1 MPWSIERT
9 DHLLA
14 LIRFSREAA
23 LNRTIGLAIVF
34 AVGIQALSAL
44 RAGAEDLGGADL
56 TAPPPASEE
65 SMPAVLSGTLKK
77 VRDSG
82 VLVIGYREA
91 SFPFSFVGPS
101 APRPLGYSI
110 DLCLGIVDEIV
121 RELGGN
127 PTRVDFAPVTAD
139 TRTEAVMS
147 GKVDLECGSTTSN
160 AERQRSVAFSP
171 IIYVAGTKL
180 LVKRSSGISSYR
192 DLGGKTLVVTSGT
205 TNEAAMK
212 QLNDRYRLGIIIVS
226 ARDHD
231 ESYTMLADGKADAF
245 ATDDVLLYGFIVARK
260 VEAVMAVVGDFITY
274 EPYGIMFRRDDPL
287 MAAAV
292 TRAFLAMARTRR
304 LAASYRRWF
313 LEPGP
318 NGASLNLPMSVQ
330 LSEVFRGLGG
340 ED

>member
-1 MPWSIERT
+1 LRSSGR
-9 DHLLA
+9 
-14 LIRFSREAA
+14 SREEAA
-23 LNRTIGLAIVF
+23 LNKTIRLAVAF
-34 AVGIQALSAL
+34 VVAVQALPAF

-65 SMPAVLSGTLKK
+65 STPAILSGTLKK
-77 VRDSG
+77 VRYDG
-82 VLVIGYREA
+82 VVVIGYREA
-91 SFPFSFVGPS
+91 SFPFSFVQQG

-110 DLCLGIVDEIV
+110 DLCLGIVDEIA

-127 PTRVDFAPVTAD
+127 PTRLDFVPVTAD
-139 TRTEAVMS
+139 TRTQAVTS

-160 AERQRSVAFSP
+160 AERQQSVAFSP

-205 TNEAAMK
+205 TNETAMK
-212 QLNDRYRLGIIIVS
+212 QLNNKYKLGIAIVA

-231 ESYTMLADGKADAF
+231 ESYAMLADGKADAF

-260 VEAVMAVVGDFITY
+260 AEATMAVVGDFITY
-274 EPYGIMFRRDDPL
+274 EPYGIMFRKDDPL

-292 TRAFLAMARTRR
+292 TRAFLAMAQRR
-304 LAASYRRWF
+304 ALTATYRRWF
-313 LEPGP
+313 LQPGP
-318 NGASLNLPMSVQ
+318 NGQSLNLPVSSQ
-330 LSEVFRGLGG
+330 LSEVFRALGE

>member
-1 MPWSIERT
+1 LSK
-9 DHLLA
+9 
-14 LIRFSREAA
+14 
-23 LNRTIGLAIVF
+23 TIGFAIAF
-34 AVGIQALSAL
+34 AVGIQALLAL

-56 TAPPPASEE
+56 TASPPASEE

-91 SFPFSFVGPS
+91 SFPFSFVRPG
-101 APRPLGYSI
+101 APRPLGYSV
-110 DLCLGIVDEIV
+110 DLCLGVVEEIE

-139 TRTEAVMS
+139 TRTQAVMS
-147 GKVDLECGSTTSN
+147 GEVDLECGSTTSN

-180 LVKRSSGISSYR
+180 LVKRSSGIGSYR
-192 DLGGKTLVVTSGT
+192 DLGGKMLVVTSGT

-212 QLNDRYRLGIIIVS
+212 QLNDKYRLGITIVS

-231 ESYTMLADGKADAF
+231 QSYTMLANGVADAF
-245 ATDDVLLYGFIVARK
+245 ATDDVLLYGFIVAK
-260 VEAVMAVVGDFITY
+260 NAEAVMAVVGDFITY
-274 EPYGIMFRRDDPL
+274 EPYGIMYRRDDPL

-292 TRAFLAMARTRR
+292 TRAFLAMAQTRR
-304 LAASYRRWF
+304 LAATYRRWF
-313 LEPGP
+313 LEPGA

-330 LSEVFRGLGG
+330 LSEVFRGLGE

>member
-1 MPWSIERT
+1 MNKTISFAT
-9 DHLLA
+9 ALTLA
-14 LIRFSREAA
+14 
-23 LNRTIGLAIVF
+23 
-34 AVGIQALSAL
+34 IQALSMV
-44 RAGAEDLGGADL
+44 RAGAEDLIGADL
-56 TAPPPASEE
+56 TAPPPATEE

-82 VLVIGYREA
+82 TVVIGYREA
-91 SFPFSFVGPS
+91 SFPFSFLRPEV
-101 APRPLGYSI
+101 PRPFGYSI
-110 DLCLGIVDEIV
+110 DLCLGVVEEIV
-121 RELGGN
+121 RELGGS
-127 PTRVDFAPVTAD
+127 PVRVEVVPVTAD
-139 TRTEAVMS
+139 TRVDAVMS

-180 LVKRSSGISSYR
+180 LVKRSSGIGSYR

-212 QLNDRYRLGIIIVS
+212 QLNDRFKLGIIIVS

-231 ESYTMLADGKADAF
+231 ESYTMLADGKADPF

-260 VEAVMAVVGDFITY
+260 AEAVMTVVGDFITY
-274 EPYGIMFRRDDPL
+274 EPYGLMFRRDDPL

-292 TRAFLAMARTRR
+292 TRAFLAMAQTRR
-304 LAASYRRWF
+304 LAATYRRWF

-318 NGASLNLPMSVQ
+318 DGASLNLPMSVQ
-330 LSEVFRGLGG
+330 LSEAFRGLGE

>member
-1 MPWSIERT
+1 M
-9 DHLLA
+9 LA
-14 LIRFSREAA
+14 KEAD
-23 LNRTIGLAIVF
+23 LNKTIALAIAFV
-34 AVGIQALSAL
+34 AGIGVPAL
-44 RAGAEDLGGADL
+44 RAGAEDLGGADR
-56 TAPPPASEE
+56 TAPPPASED

-82 VLVIGYREA
+82 AVVIGYREA
-91 SFPFSFVGPS
+91 SFPFSFVRQGGS
-101 APRPLGYSI
+101 RPLGYSI

-127 PTRVDFAPVTAD
+127 PTRAVFAPVTAD
-139 TRTEAVMS
+139 SRIEAVTS
-147 GKVDLECGSTTSN
+147 GNVDLECGSTTSN
-160 AERQRSVAFSP
+160 TERQQSVAFSP

-180 LVKRSSGISSYR
+180 LVKRSSGISSFR

-205 TNEAAMK
+205 TNQAAMN
-212 QLNDRYRLGIIIVS
+212 QLNDKYKLGIAVVS

-260 VEAVMAVVGDFITY
+260 AEAAMAVVGDFITY

-292 TRAFLAMARTRR
+292 TRAFLTMARSRA
-304 LAASYRRWF
+304 LADTYRRWF
-313 LEPGP
+313 LQPGP
-318 NGASLNLPMSVQ
+318 NGESLSLPMSAQ
-330 LSEVFRGLGG
+330 LSEVFRALGA
-340 ED
+340 EE